1 VAPAKA
7 PVKEWTI
14 SIKEVSRISIRE
26 VIYLSQEDVIA
37 AGGLDMAKCIDAVE
51 EAMACLSRGDSVLP
65 SKTVLR
71 WGDASLEATR
81 GRINAMPAYLGGKVD
96 MAGIKWIGSNP
107 MNPQKHDLPRAS
119 GILILNDPETKLP
132 LAIMDTTIISAMR
145 TGAAGGVGVKYL
157 SRTDSRIMGIIGAGV
172 QARTQAMAAAVV
184 RPALEK
190 ILIFDIVPERAESW
204 CREMEEQLGI
214 SCRTARSAEE
224 AVRESCFFV
233 TVTTAH
239 EPIVKADWIRP
250 GQTFIHMAGYED
262 ELAVVQKADKIVVDS
277 WVEIKHRALQTLY
290 LAYEKG
296 MISDTDI
303 DAEIGEIIIGR
314 KQGRE
319 KDGEFIY
326 YNTVGMGIEDIA
338 FGAWIYGEAKK
349 KSIGV
354 RLPLWQKPLW
364 V

>member
-1 VAPAKA
+1 M
-7 PVKEWTI
+7 
-14 SIKEVSRISIRE
+14 SSHEVLF
-26 VIYLSQEDVIA
+26 LSQEDVIA
-37 AGGLDMAKCIDAVE
+37 AGGLDMPRCIEAVE
-51 EAMACLSRGDSVLP
+51 EAMACYSRGDVVMP

-71 WGDASLEATR
+71 RGDERSESTE
-81 GRINAMPAYLGGKVD
+81 GRINAMPAYLGGNVD
-96 MAGIKWIGSNP
+96 MAGIKWLGSNP
-107 MNPQKHDLPRAS
+107 MNPQKYGLPRAT
-119 GILILNDPETKLP
+119 GILILNDPDSKFP
-132 LAIMDTTIISAMR
+132 LAIMDSAVISAMR
-145 TGAAGGVGVKYL
+145 TGAAGGIGVKYL
-157 SRTDSRIMGIIGAGV
+157 SRLDSRVMGIIGAGV

-184 RPALEK
+184 RPNLEK
-190 ILIFDIVPERAESW
+190 IIIYDINQERAEGWSQDMSGRLRIP
-204 CREMEEQLGI
+204 CR
-214 SCRTARSAEE
+214 AVRSAEE
-224 AVRESCFFV
+224 AVRDADFFV

-239 EPIVKADWIRP
+239 EPIVKADWVRP

-262 ELAVVQKADKIVVDS
+262 ELAVVKKADKIIVDS

-319 KDGEFIY
+319 KDAEFIY

-338 FGAWIYGEAKK
+338 FGTWIYGEAKK

-354 RLPLWQKPLW
+354 QLPLWQKPLW

>member
-1 VAPAKA
+1 M
-7 PVKEWTI
+7 T
-14 SIKEVSRISIRE
+14 IKEVFRMSRRE
-26 VIYLSQEDVIA
+26 VLYLSQEDVIA
-37 AGGLDMAKCIDAVE
+37 AGGLDMAKCIAAVE
-51 EAMACLSRGDSVLP
+51 EAMACHSRGDSVLP
-65 SKTVLR
+65 SKTVVR
-71 WGDASLEATR
+71 WGDASSEATQ
-81 GRINAMPAYLGGKVD
+81 GRINAMPGYLGGKVD

-107 MNPQKHDLPRAS
+107 MNPQKYDLPRAS

-132 LAIMDTTIISAMR
+132 LAIMDSTVISAMR

-157 SRTDSRIMGIIGAGV
+157 SLADSRTMGIIGAGV

-184 RPALEK
+184 RPALER
-190 ILIFDIVPERAESW
+190 ILIFDIVPEHAVSW

-214 SCRTARSAEE
+214 SCRTTHSAEE

-239 EPIVKADWIRP
+239 EPIVKADWVRP
-250 GQTFIHMAGYED
+250 GQTFLHMAGYED
-262 ELAVVQKADKIVVDS
+262 ELAVVKKADKIIVDS

-296 MISDTDI
+296 LIREEDI
-303 DAEIGEIIIGR
+303 HAEIGEVILGS
-314 KQGRE
+314 KKGRE
-319 KDGEFIY
+319 NDGEFIY

-338 FGAWIYGEAKK
+338 FGARIYLEAKEK
-349 KSIGV
+349 NIGTC
-354 RLPLWQKPLW
+354 LPLWRKPLW